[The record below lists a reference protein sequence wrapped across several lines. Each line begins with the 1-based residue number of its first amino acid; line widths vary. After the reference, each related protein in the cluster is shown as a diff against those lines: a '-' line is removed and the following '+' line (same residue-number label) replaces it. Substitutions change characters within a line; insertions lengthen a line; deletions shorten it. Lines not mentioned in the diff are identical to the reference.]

1 MDIITEAFIAPLEYS
16 FMVRALIV
24 SVIVG
29 IMCPTVGAYVVTR
42 GLGFMGDA
50 LAHAVLPAM
59 ALAFMLGLSPFI
71 GIIPGAIAVA
81 LLVGYMTMRAGVSAD
96 TSIGILFAGMFAL
109 GLVMMTMAGGL
120 PVDVEDIILGQ
131 VLGTSR
137 SDVIITMGLAGGVL
151 ILIWAL
157 HKELVFTSFDPTGA
171 SVIGIPDTSA
181 GLHTSGAARAGHIN
195 RAPGGGRSAGHLH
208 ADNACGHRPASGKE
222 LYPVH
227 TNRFGGRRG
236 VRDNRTLPVV
246 PLQPSVRARYGAG
259 RYGLLRPGGGVHQ
272 DTRGGVEEE
281 DGVDSALR
289 GVADHRVTWGAEV
302 ERERGFEPPTPS
314 LARKR
319 STTELLSLGA
329 NVWCRGSESN

>member
-1 MDIITEAFIAPLEYS
+1 MDIVTEAFIAPFEYS

-29 IMCPTVGAYVVTR
+29 IMCPAVGAYVVTR

-109 GLVMMTMAGGL
+109 GLIMMTTAGGL
-120 PVDVEDIILGQ
+120 PVDVEDVILGQ

-137 SDVIITMGLAGGVL
+137 TDVLVTLGLAGGVL
-151 ILIWAL
+151 TLIWAL

-171 SVIGIPDTSA
+171 SVIGIPTQALDYTLLALLALVIAIALQAVGVVLVISMLITPAATAQLLVRNFTQSILIGSA
-181 GLHTSGAARAGHIN
+181 VGAA
-195 RAPGGGRSAGHLH
+195 SAVIGLYLSFHYNLPS
-208 ADNACGHRPASGKE
+208 GPAMALVATGFFI
-222 LYPVH
+222 LAAAY
-227 TNRFGGRRG
+227 
-236 VRDNRTLPVV
+236 
-246 PLQPSVRARYGAG
+246 
-259 RYGLLRPGGGVHQ
+259 
-272 DTRGGVEEE
+272 TRGL
-281 DGVDSALR
+281 A
-289 GVADHRVTWGAEV
+289 GA
-302 ERERGFEPPTPS
+302 F
-314 LARKR
+314 RKK
-319 STTELLSLGA
+319 A
-329 NVWCRGSESN
+329 A